1 MWPFPYP
8 TCMTT
13 ILHSSVSVVHLLAA
27 LLDMTTGTYILFT
40 QKGTSTHRFIGRLYV
55 ASMVLLLVTAFHI
68 YYLFG
73 RFGIIHWGAVGS
85 VVTLL
90 TGVGVIGFRA
100 YLPSWLQ
107 WHYLGMGASVT
118 GLYAA
123 FVVESTYRLFPPA
136 YFWWVTLGSA
146 NVVFVIGGFLL
157 YRYYPA
163 GALQTR
169 PSSDEDEFRRD
180 SRAVDTTNQ
189 AVYRKAV

>member
-1 MWPFPYP
+1 
-8 TCMTT
+8 MTT

-27 LLDMTTGTYILFT
+27 LLAMTTGTYILFT
-40 QKGTSTHRFIGRLYV
+40 RKGTPTHRFVGRIYIV
-55 ASMVLLLVTAFHI
+55 SMVVLLLTAFQI

-90 TGVGVIGFRA
+90 MGVGATGMRP
-100 YLPSWLQ
+100 YLLSWLR

-146 NVVFVIGGFLL
+146 NAVFVVGACLL

-163 GALQTR
+163 WTLQSR
-169 PSSDEDEFRRD
+169 RSSNRDGFRRENQV
-180 SRAVDTTNQ
+180 VDAANQ
-189 AVYRKAV
+189 AVYRKAI